1 MCKLFCLWDIDKW
14 LEVAVD
20 DLEWWQVYRNNSS
33 LKLEVFAAREKIL
46 RVAEVKH
53 LNYTYFQA
61 IVELISEFKNIFT
74 SGDQQVICYKEV
86 FLLDSVLIFL
96 LLISRREITTRRR
109 SGCSSECCCFRTK
122 LWSRV
127 KIIIT
132 TDNENRNTSVNLS
145 WVMFVRDK
153 QAHSRSGVHHTGI
166 IKSSRHRHWQTLVS
180 WKTLV
185 AKLYLLCSDSKCR
198 CCTVKLE

>member
-1 MCKLFCLWDIDKW
+1 MCIRDRPRSAASARFSQSMARNWCKMLFVCRDLKRD
-14 LEVAVD
+14 VAK
-20 DLEWWQVYRNNSS
+20 
-33 LKLEVFAAREKIL
+33 KLEKLEKRTL
-46 RVAEVKH
+46 K
-53 LNYTYFQA
+53 A

-127 KIIIT
+127 KIIVT

-153 QAHSRSGVHHTGI
+153 QAHSRSGVHQTLTDI
-166 IKSSRHRHWQTLVS
+166 DRHWQTLVS

>member
-1 MCKLFCLWDIDKW
+1 MKVENSRKMKGIGWPRSVASARFSQTMALNWCKMLFVSRDLKRD
-14 LEVAVD
+14 VAK
-20 DLEWWQVYRNNSS
+20 
-33 LKLEVFAAREKIL
+33 KLEKLEKRTL
-46 RVAEVKH
+46 K
-53 LNYTYFQA
+53 A

-127 KIIIT
+127 KVIVT

-153 QAHSRSGVHHTGI
+153 QAHSRSGVHHIGI

>member
-1 MCKLFCLWDIDKW
+1 M
-14 LEVAVD
+14 
-20 DLEWWQVYRNNSS
+20 
-33 LKLEVFAAREKIL
+33 
-46 RVAEVKH
+46 
-53 LNYTYFQA
+53 
-61 IVELISEFKNIFT
+61 
-74 SGDQQVICYKEV
+74 ICYKEV

-127 KIIIT
+127 KIIVT

-153 QAHSRSGVHHTGI
+153 QAHSRSGVHHIGI
-166 IKSSRHRHWQTLVS
+166 IKSSRHRIDRHWWAGRHWWLNCIYCVAIQNADVVQWNLSSNIFIGTSYRGLTKQLVGSWTLFQ
-180 WKTLV
+180 
-185 AKLYLLCSDSKCR
+185 D
-198 CCTVKLE
+198 